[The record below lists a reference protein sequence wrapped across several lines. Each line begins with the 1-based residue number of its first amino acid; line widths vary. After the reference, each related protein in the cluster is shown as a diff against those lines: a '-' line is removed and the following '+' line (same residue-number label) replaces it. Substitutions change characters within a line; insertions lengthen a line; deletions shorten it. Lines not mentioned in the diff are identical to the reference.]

1 MINFTFKHPYA
12 YSPEKN
18 LKFVVVLT
26 IDPLVEYDSLWLLSE
41 SREHFRQFCC
51 LEKRTRAY

>member
-1 MINFTFKHPYA
+1 MINFTLKHPYA

-18 LKFVVVLT
+18 LIFVVVLT

-41 SREHFRQFCC
+41 SSEHFRQFCC
-51 LEKRTRAY
+51 LRKT